1 MNLVIQA
8 KSDLPIYEQL
18 FDQIAAQIVT
28 GELMPHVCLPSIR
41 VVAGELGCSVI
52 TIKKAWEQLEAKG
65 FIYTR
70 AGKGCFVAEF
80 PSPAFADRRLSLAA
94 ERLKAE
100 LPYYVSLGLSHAEL
114 IELITRIYP
123 QTAPND

>member
-1 MNLVIQA
+1 MNLVIQT

-28 GELMPHVCLPSIR
+28 GELPPHACLPSIR
-41 VVAGELGCSVI
+41 VIAGELGCSVI
-52 TIKKAWEQLEAKG
+52 TIKKAWEQLEEKG

-70 AGKGCFVAEF
+70 AGKGCFVAEH
-80 PSPAFADRRLSLAA
+80 PSQAVCDRRLSLAA
-94 ERLKAE
+94 ERFRAE

-114 IELITRIYP
+114 LDLIAAIYP
-123 QTAPND
+123 KNASAD

>member
-8 KSDLPIYEQL
+8 KSDIPIYEQL

-28 GELMPHVCLPSIR
+28 GELPAHACLPSIR

-70 AGKGCFVAEF
+70 AGKGCFVSEH
-80 PSPAFADRRLSLAA
+80 PSQAAADRRLSLAA
-94 ERLKAE
+94 ERLKTE
-100 LPYYVSLGLSHAEL
+100 LPYYASLGIARAEL
-114 IELITRIYP
+114 VDLIDDLYP
-123 QTAPND
+123 NLTSNE